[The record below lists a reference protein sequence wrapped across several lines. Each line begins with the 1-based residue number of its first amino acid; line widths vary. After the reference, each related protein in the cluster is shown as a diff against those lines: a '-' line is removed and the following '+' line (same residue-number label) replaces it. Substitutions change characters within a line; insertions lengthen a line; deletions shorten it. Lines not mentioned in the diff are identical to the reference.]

1 MKIDISLSDAKVKE
15 KENSDSEEILRKEW
29 QEFLSQVVDSIEQR
43 RRLLKPSA
51 FKPKSPK

>member
-1 MKIDISLSDAKVKE
+1 MKIDISLSDAQGKVTE
-15 KENSDSEEILRKEW
+15 VTDPEEILKKEW